1 MRIPKEEYNK
11 AVECLKRYD
20 HNCINI
26 INRQSDILSLSVAT
40 NDGMPKVPYSIGDT
54 VFNKVLK
61 LESDEDLQKSIK
73 EYKIVIQALTLV
85 GEDCKKIFDL
95 HYRQGISK
103 YILTNVGVKNKD
115 NTIYIISQRTYE
127 RRKKKLIYAVAEEIK
142 KGSD

>member
-40 NDGMPKVPYSIGDT
+40 NDGMPKAPYSIGDT

-73 EYKIVIQALTLV
+73 EYKAVVQALALV
-85 GEDCKKIFDL
+85 NND
-95 HYRQGISK
+95 SK
-103 YILTNVGVKNKD
+103 YIFEELYRKGRTKWQ
-115 NTIYIISQRTYE
+115 IINFGMSERTFV
-127 RRKKKLIYAVAEEIK
+127 RRKGDIICAVAKELKKLA
-142 KGSD
+142 